1 MCKKLLNDVVIIR
14 PLAIFLLVVWHSFII
29 YTGGWKQPEN
39 FKPIETYWWIAKGS
53 YACMLELFVFIS
65 GYVFALGLEK
75 KNPTLKNVLVGK
87 FKRLIIPGI
96 IFSLVYY
103 VMFYDIHNFSI
114 SSFAIKILSGCGH
127 MWFLPM
133 LFWTTIFVYLIDKI
147 SIPEY
152 LKLIG
157 CFALPVLSF
166 LPIPL
171 GLSTAF
177 YYMPF
182 FYLGVCVYR
191 KRESILN
198 KTSKSLIIKLLIGG
212 GITFWIGSLAIRD
225 VLSQYLETSSIIVKY
240 CSLIVGKYIQIIYAL
255 LGIAF
260 IYMFVNYFTHI
271 KECRISKWIIEL
283 NATCFGIY
291 LFQQFILQIL
301 YYKTSLPTIVGPYW
315 LPWVGLFITL
325 VTSYILTKL
334 SLKTNIGRQLM

>member
-75 KNPTLKNVLVGK
+75 KNPTLKNVLTSK
-87 FKRLIIPGI
+87 FKRLIIPSI

-103 VMFYDIHNFSI
+103 VMFYDINNFSI

-147 SIPEY
+147 SLPEH

-157 CFALPVLSF
+157 SFALPVLSL
-166 LPIPL
+166 LPIPF

-182 FYLGVCVYR
+182 FYLGIYVYR
-191 KRESILN
+191 KREKILN
-198 KTSKSLIIKLLIGG
+198 KTSKLLIIELLFFFGAA
-212 GITFWIGSLAIRD
+212 FYIGSLTIRD
-225 VLSQYLETSSIIVKY
+225 
-240 CSLIVGKYIQIIYAL
+240 
-255 LGIAF
+255 
-260 IYMFVNYFTHI
+260 
-271 KECRISKWIIEL
+271 
-283 NATCFGIY
+283 
-291 LFQQFILQIL
+291 IL
-301 YYKTSLPTIVGPYW
+301 P
-315 LPWVGLFITL
+315 
-325 VTSYILTKL
+325 
-334 SLKTNIGRQLM
+334 

>member
-1 MCKKLLNDVVIIR
+1 MGKKLLNDVVIVR

-29 YTGGWKQPEN
+29 YTGGWAQPEN
-39 FKPIETYWWIAKGS
+39 FKSIDTYWWIAKGS

-75 KNPTLKNVLVGK
+75 KNPTLKNVLTSK
-87 FKRLIIPGI
+87 FKRLIIPSI

-103 VMFYDIHNFSI
+103 VMFYDINNFSI
-114 SSFAIKILSGCGH
+114 LSFVIKILSGCGH

-147 SIPEY
+147 SLPEH

-157 CFALPVLSF
+157 SFALPIVSF
-166 LPIPL
+166 LLIPL

-177 YYMPF
+177 YYVPF
-182 FYLGVCVYR
+182 FYLGIYVYR
-191 KRESILN
+191 KKENILN
-198 KTSKSLIIKLLIGG
+198 RISKSLIIKLLFGG
-212 GITFWIGSLAIRD
+212 GIAFYFGTLTIRD
-225 VLSQYLETSSIIVKY
+225 ILPQYIETGSIIIKG
-240 CSLIVGKYIQIIYAL
+240 CGLLIGMYIKIVYSL

-260 IYMFVNYFTHI
+260 IYMFVNYFTHL
-271 KECRISKWIIEL
+271 KNISIPKWIIEL
-283 NATCFGIY
+283 NTTCFGIY

-315 LPWVGLFITL
+315 LPWIGLAITL
-325 VTSYILTKL
+325 VTSYILTKIF
-334 SLKTNIGRQLM
+334 LKTKLGRQLM